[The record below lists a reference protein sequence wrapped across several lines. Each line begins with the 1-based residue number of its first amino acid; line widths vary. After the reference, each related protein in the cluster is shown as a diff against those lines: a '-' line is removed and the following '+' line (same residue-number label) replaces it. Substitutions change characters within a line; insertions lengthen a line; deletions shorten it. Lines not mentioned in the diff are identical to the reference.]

1 MDNFGGTMALL
12 LSKAKNVL
20 EKDGFVEDCTVQLR
34 QNVRL
39 VKRVVENFGGITAV
53 LLNEAKNVLD
63 QSGLEVD

>member
-1 MDNFGGTMALL
+1 MALL

-63 QSGLEVD
+63 

>member
-1 MDNFGGTMALL
+1 ML